1 MLTPPPFFIFVF
13 LKILFIYLA
22 MPNLSDSMQDLPS
35 LLLYAESLVVACKL
49 LVKAFIFNSLIRD
62 GTWVPYIGSMES

>member
-1 MLTPPPFFIFVF
+1 
-13 LKILFIYLA
+13 

-35 LLLYAESLVVACKL
+35 LLLHAESLVVACKL